1 MRKDTKRNLFVAATY
16 GAVLLLGLLLGQNFA
31 DDNRQS
37 GTGSLLPLGLGH
49 TGKVQRMIDLIAA
62 NYVDSVDVDE
72 LQNLAINEI
81 MEQLDPHSE
90 YLYPQAALRQHQ
102 TLEGSFEGIGIEY
115 YKLNDTLITVG
126 LIPGGP
132 AEEAG
137 MQVGDKLIAIN
148 GDTIAGVNITE
159 QAIEEKI
166 RGRRGTPI
174 TISILR
180 KGRPVSQPLRV
191 MRDRVEVSSID
202 AAYIIDSAATAY
214 IKVKRFG
221 AKTAEDFEQ
230 ALKNLKKAGAKR
242 LIVDL
247 RENGGGYFSA
257 ATALASEFFVGKEL
271 LVYTEGAHEER
282 TDYYSTS
289 NGLFGKGALAVL
301 IDEQSAS
308 ASEIVAGAV
317 QDLERGVIVG
327 RRSFGKGLVQEQFG
341 FGDGSA
347 LNLTVARYYTPSG
360 RCIQKTYPETSAVVK
375 TAEAEPAAAKTG
387 TARAGQAWP
396 VGQRDYGSSPNV
408 ASGRRADQG
417 GGIAPDVWVPPGGQ
431 DTSAWY
437 RRIRKA
443 NLIEEYVYGSL
454 TQSIPAYSVENFLAR
469 YSLPDQ
475 VYADFMAYVRAR
487 GIPCSDREAQA
498 VKTLVCTDMEALL
511 GRFYFGSE
519 AFYRVRNRSD
529 ETLAIALNVLA
540 GK

>member
-1 MRKDTKRNLFVAATY
+1 
-16 GAVLLLGLLLGQNFA
+16 
-31 DDNRQS
+31 
-37 GTGSLLPLGLGH
+37 
-49 TGKVQRMIDLIAA
+49 

-102 TLEGSFEGIGIEY
+102 TLEGGFEGIGIEY

-327 RRSFGKGLVQEQFG
+327 RRSFGKGL
-341 FGDGSA
+341 
-347 LNLTVARYYTPSG
+347 
-360 RCIQKTYPETSAVVK
+360 
-375 TAEAEPAAAKTG
+375 
-387 TARAGQAWP
+387 
-396 VGQRDYGSSPNV
+396 
-408 ASGRRADQG
+408 
-417 GGIAPDVWVPPGGQ
+417 
-431 DTSAWY
+431 
-437 RRIRKA
+437 
-443 NLIEEYVYGSL
+443 
-454 TQSIPAYSVENFLAR
+454 
-469 YSLPDQ
+469 
-475 VYADFMAYVRAR
+475 
-487 GIPCSDREAQA
+487 
-498 VKTLVCTDMEALL
+498 
-511 GRFYFGSE
+511 
-519 AFYRVRNRSD
+519 
-529 ETLAIALNVLA
+529 
-540 GK
+540 